1 MRNNYHRRNVDI
13 GNFQTGGFT
22 MKKKMIAA
30 ITLLPLLAMAEDLPK
45 HTVVKKTLGLMDK
58 EAFLNFLS
66 GTTEV
71 VAEQSMFDG
80 KSAVAVLVLTFLGG
94 LALNLTPCVLP
105 MIPINLTIIGAA
117 QKEKRG
123 LGILRASIYSFG
135 MVLACGITG
144 LVAVFGGAS
153 LGGLASTWYFNL
165 IAAIVFIVLGSS
177 MFNLFNI
184 DFSKYQA
191 KLNTPSSAKLIGV
204 FLLGAM
210 TAILAG
216 ACVAPVVIAIMIYS
230 AGLYASGIWWGLIL
244 PFLLGFGMAFPWP
257 LLAAGISFLPK
268 PGGWMV
274 HVKHIF
280 GLLIILI
287 GIYYGVQAWKIKF
300 PEKDVQA
307 TTLHEVLVKSKK
319 SGKPVFV
326 DFYADWCKNC
336 VAMEKTVFQEPD
348 VKKKLE
354 EYEFIKI
361 DATNT
366 NDPEIRKLLKQ
377 YDIPGLPA
385 YLILQP
391 E

>member
-1 MRNNYHRRNVDI
+1 
-13 GNFQTGGFT
+13 
-22 MKKKMIAA
+22 
-30 ITLLPLLAMAEDLPK
+30 
-45 HTVVKKTLGLMDK
+45 MDK

-117 QKEKRG
+117 QKEKCG

-274 HVKHIF
+274 HVKHVF

-287 GIYYGVQAWKIKF
+287 GIYYGIQAWKIKF